1 MKKFIKRVLLI
12 SILGLIMSGNSIYA
26 ADAGIGCKTTRNVAE
41 ATIFTP
47 DQDYT
52 MYIKGRYTGS
62 SDKYAYI
69 MRLRD
74 TASISGPVL
83 ASGGID
89 AGKKS
94 NDVHY
99 NYPYKLN
106 TGNHCH
112 TYMKYTN

>member
-1 MKKFIKRVLLI
+1 MKKFIKRVLFI
-12 SILGLIMSGNSIYA
+12 SVLGLIMSGNSIYA
-26 ADAGIGCKTTRNVAE
+26 ADIGIGCKTSRNVAE

-62 SDKYAYI
+62 SDRYTYI

-74 TASISGPVL
+74 TASINGPVL

-89 AGKKS
+89 AGKKIT
-94 NDVHY
+94 DVHY
-99 NYPYKLN
+99 NYQYKLN
-106 TGNHCH
+106 NTNHYH
-112 TYMKYTN
+112 TYAKYTN